1 MDLWGPVI
9 VEGNSKQYIQ
19 YKRVYT
25 HIHTIVIHLTIKKH
39 IELYLTL
46 FLTFNCTKSSGFI
59 GVLIFAKYF
68 VLGEGS
74 VIPPLMTRSFNSHY
88 TSSLRINSK
97 GRWRFGVEPLKLWH
111 ALHGGNPHGRRE
123 SIMLS

>member
-1 MDLWGPVI
+1 MDLWGLVI

-25 HIHTIVIHLTIKKH
+25 HIHAIVIHLTIKKH
-39 IELYLTL
+39 IELYLT
-46 FLTFNCTKSSGFI
+46 FNCTQSSGFI

-68 VLGEGS
+68 VSGERS

-97 GRWRFGVEPLKLWH
+97 GRWRFGIEPLKLWR
-111 ALHGGNPHGRRE
+111 ALHGGNPHGDIRLHKVNR
-123 SIMLS
+123 